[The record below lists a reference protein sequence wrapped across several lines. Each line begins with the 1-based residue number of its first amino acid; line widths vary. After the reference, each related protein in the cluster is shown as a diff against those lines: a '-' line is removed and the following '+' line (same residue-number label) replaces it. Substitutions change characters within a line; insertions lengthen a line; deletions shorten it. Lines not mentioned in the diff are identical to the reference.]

1 MERNTSTI
9 PGTNIKV
16 GGIFGTV
23 FSSGFLGNV
32 LSPFFSF
39 GSGLLLSQ
47 ITHIADNLTKETIQ
61 NWVKRNYVD
70 PPRKGR
76 FYDDN
81 QVARILIFNS
91 LRRALDLDDIKLLLQ
106 MVYDSTKGTLAEREL
121 LELFN
126 SSVQKTRD
134 VASGDFAG
142 YEKAI
147 GKELTASLEKKE
159 GDRSKIKHII
169 YIMLTAYQSSL
180 LKQQAESLLFD
191 LKTAARSEIRKS

>member
-1 MERNTSTI
+1 MEKNTFQI

-16 GGIFGTV
+16 GGLIGSV
-23 FSSGFLGNV
+23 IAEGLLGNV
-32 LSPFFSF
+32 LSPIFSL

-76 FYDDN
+76 FYDEN

-91 LRRALDLDDIKLLLQ
+91 LRRVLELDDIKLLLQ
-106 MVYDSTKGTLAEREL
+106 SIRDASGGALAEQEL

-126 SSVQKTRD
+126 SSVMKTRH
-134 VASGDFAG
+134 VASGDLPG

-147 GKELTASLEKKE
+147 GTELALSLEKKG
-159 GDRSKIKHII
+159 GDREKIKSVI

-180 LKQQAESLLFD
+180 LKQQAEALLYE
-191 LKTAARSEIRKS
+191 LKATGRTNHIK

>member
-1 MERNTSTI
+1 MEKNTFQI

-16 GGIFGTV
+16 GGRLGSFIAE
-23 FSSGFLGNV
+23 GFLGSV
-32 LSPFFSF
+32 LSPIFSL

-76 FYDDN
+76 FYDEN
-81 QVARILIFNS
+81 QVARILIFNA
-91 LRRALDLDDIKLLLQ
+91 LRRVLELDDIKLLLQ
-106 MVYDSTKGTLAEREL
+106 AIRDASGGTLAEKEL

-126 SSVQKTRD
+126 TSVIKTSQI
-134 VASGDFAG
+134 ASGDLAG
-142 YEKAI
+142 YEKTI
-147 GKELTASLEKKE
+147 GKELALSLEKKG
-159 GDRSKIKHII
+159 GDRDKIKTVI

-180 LKQQAESLLFD
+180 LKQQVENLLYE
-191 LKTAARSEIRKS
+191 LKASGQSNHTK